1 MTGVIIHF
9 YGDYVWPVIETNM
22 PVTVHSFNSHLLS
35 EVLELARRLQGK
47 EMENKTEV
55 HFEI

>member
-1 MTGVIIHF
+1 
-9 YGDYVWPVIETNM
+9 M
-22 PVTVHSFNSHLLS
+22 PVTLHSFSSHLLS
-35 EVLELARRLQGK
+35 EVLELACRLQGK